1 MSGRSAAS
9 SDLQLT
15 RGHEH
20 PALTKEMEPRL
31 TSRGAA
37 GRPDLCYK
45 KESSGHPC
53 SWTDSYRKP
62 RDSQQAVCIHLNL
75 CFSSSPAPHT
85 THALPSTGTLLL
97 LRARGLKKSCCRN
110 PAVEQT
116 SAANEGAASSP
127 QLEEHGAA
135 PDPGQR
141 RELPKQ
147 RRGETITSA
156 RWRKR
161 AGCQGKATRG
171 GFQGAL
177 LLCRAE
183 PQPSGPGQQQLYH
196 LQAPLRLKSKPNDA
210 TAPSQPCAEAK
221 KKKEN

>member
-127 QLEEHGAA
+127 QLRGARSCPGPRPAAGAPEAA
-135 PDPGQR
+135 PGRSHRFCTLEEKSWVPRQGHPR
-141 RELPKQ
+141 RLP
-147 RRGETITSA
+147 RGSA
-156 RWRKR
+156 
-161 AGCQGKATRG
+161 
-171 GFQGAL
+171 AL
-177 LLCRAE
+177 
-183 PQPSGPGQQQLYH
+183 
-196 LQAPLRLKSKPNDA
+196 
-210 TAPSQPCAEAK
+210 
-221 KKKEN
+221 